1 MKRPRWTQEE
11 DTILIEHIGEGIASL
26 MRRLPSRKSNSI
38 YVRARHLG
46 VSPAVAAH
54 PGAWKH
60 PGFCR
65 WHTGNK
71 VGVVGTHRTGEVI
84 GRIIVDGRYMVR
96 VSINGKKET
105 INPFQLYR
113 L

>member
-1 MKRPRWTQEE
+1 MKRPHWTQEE
-11 DTILIEHIGEGIASL
+11 DAILIEHIGEGIAGL

-46 VSPAVAAH
+46 ASLAVAAH
-54 PGAWKH
+54 PG
-60 PGFCR
+60 FCR
-65 WHTGNK
+65 WRPGNK
-71 VGVVGTHRTGEVI
+71 VGVVGTHRTGKVI
-84 GRIIVDGRYMVR
+84 GRTIVDGRYMVL
-96 VSINGKKET
+96 VSIGNKKET

>member
-1 MKRPRWTQEE
+1 MERPRWTQEE

-46 VSPAVAAH
+46 VSPAGAAH
-54 PGAWKH
+54 PGV
-60 PGFCR
+60 CR
-65 WHTGNK
+65 WRPGNK

-84 GRIIVDGRYMVR
+84 GRTIVDGHYMTL
-96 VSINGKKET
+96 VSIDGKKEI
-105 INPFQLYR
+105 INPFHLYR

>member
-11 DTILIEHIGEGIASL
+11 DAILIEHIGEGIAGL
-26 MRRLPSRKSNSI
+26 MRRLPKRKSNSI

-46 VSPAVAAH
+46 VSLAGAA
-54 PGAWKH
+54 H

-65 WHTGNK
+65 WRPGNK
-71 VGVVGTHRTGEVI
+71 VGVVGTHRTGKVI
-84 GRIIVDGRYMVR
+84 GRTIVDGRYMVL
-96 VSINGKKET
+96 VSIDDKKET
-105 INPFQLYR
+105 INPFHLYR